1 MVPSLS
7 TPTLQ
12 KPNQTSDRNLT
23 PSVLG
28 AAGQAMRASLWPG
41 KA

>member
-1 MVPSLS
+1 MVQSLS

-12 KPNQTSDRNLT
+12 KPNQTSGRNLT
-23 PSVLG
+23 PSALG
-28 AAGQAMRASLWPG
+28 AAGQAMRAALWPG